1 MSTWQKISKLSRKE
15 IEHLQNQKLRKFFKL
30 NFNFHPYYKKLF
42 ADNNIDPN
50 SIKTTED
57 LKKLPFTTKLD
68 LLPTKENP
76 KKFMD
81 FVLQP
86 TEELIKR
93 YYPRYK
99 LFYWT
104 LESKQNFKSFL
115 EHEYKPVHM
124 HFTTGRS
131 AMSIPFLY
139 TQKDVET
146 LQEVGLR
153 LMDVFNVKKDS
164 IAVNAFPYSPHLA
177 FWLAYNA
184 LYKAKISALHTG
196 GGKIMGTEKIINAV
210 EKMKAN
216 LVMAIPGYFY
226 HLLREADSEKK
237 DFSSLTHVI
246 FGGEG
251 VSLDMKN
258 KLKDL
263 LLEINSQNAK
273 LLTTYAFTEGKGAW
287 GECLLENGEST
298 GYHLYPDL
306 EFIELIDPK
315 TGERVG
321 EKESG
326 EIVYTSFGWNGS
338 VVLRYRT
345 GDLCKGIY
353 YDPCPVCGK
362 TVPRLDS
369 HIERSSEY
377 KDIMLTKVKGNLIN
391 LNQFAKILHSVK
403 EIYEWQVEIKK
414 KNNDPFELDELIV
427 YVALSKKLEK
437 KTDKNEL
444 KALLYKKI
452 IAEMEFTPEIVF
464 KDLKELEHMLGLGSE
479 LKEKRIVDRR
489 QNK

>member
-1 MSTWQKISKLSRKE
+1 MQNWQKLSKLPRKDLE
-15 IEHLQNQKLRKFFKL
+15 NLQNQKLREFFKL

-50 SIKTTED
+50 SIKTTEN
-57 LKKLPFTTKLD
+57 LKKIPFTTKLD

-86 TEELIKR
+86 DEELIKKHFPKYR
-93 YYPRYK
+93 
-99 LFYWT
+99 LLYWA
-104 LESKQNFKSFL
+104 LESRKNFKDFL
-115 EHEYKPVHM
+115 EHQYKPVHM

-146 LQEVGLR
+146 LQEIGLR
-153 LMDVFNVKKDS
+153 LMDFFDVKKES

-184 LYKAKISALHTG
+184 LFAAKIPALHTG
-196 GGKIMGTEKIINAV
+196 GGKIMGTEKIMNAV

-226 HLLREADSEKK
+226 HLLRESVEKKK

-251 VSLDMKN
+251 ISLGMKN
-258 KLKDL
+258 KLKEL
-263 LLEINSQNAK
+263 LSDVNAQETK
-273 LLTTYAFTEGKGAW
+273 LLSTYAFTEGKAAW

-306 EFIELIDPK
+306 EFIELVDPK
-315 TGERVG
+315 TGERVNEG
-321 EKESG
+321 EQG
-326 EIVYTSFGWNGS
+326 EIVYTSLGWNGS

-345 GDLCKGIY
+345 GDICKAMY
-353 YDPCPVCGK
+353 YDACPVCGK
-362 TVPRLDS
+362 TVPRLDAKI
-369 HIERSSEY
+369 HRVSEF
-377 KDIMLTKVKGNLIN
+377 KAINLTKIKGNLVN
-391 LNQFAKILHSVK
+391 LNEFSEILHSFK
-403 EIYEWQVEIKK
+403 EIGEWQVELKK
-414 KNNDPFELDELIV
+414 KNNDPFEIDEAVV
-427 YVALSKKLEK
+427 YVALSKKSEK

-444 KALLYKKI
+444 KQHLLKKI

-464 KDLKELEHMLGLGSE
+464 KDLKELEHMLGLHTE

-489 QNK
+489 ENK